1 MSKPFEVDEYQLA
14 LDKAKEDM
22 DWTRGEQEASRKE
35 KRLEA
40 DNHSWVDIIDAA
52 PNHQGSIF

>member
-14 LDKAKEDM
+14 LDKAKEDI
-22 DWTRGEQEASRKE
+22 DWARGEQEAYRKE
-35 KRLEA
+35 ERLEA
-40 DNHSWVDIIDAA
+40 SSTSWVDIIDAA